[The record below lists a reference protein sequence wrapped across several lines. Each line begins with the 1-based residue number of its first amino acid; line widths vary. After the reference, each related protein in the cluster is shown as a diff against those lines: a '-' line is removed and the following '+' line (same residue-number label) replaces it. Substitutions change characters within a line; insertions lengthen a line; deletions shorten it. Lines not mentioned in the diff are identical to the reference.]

1 MAPYRLIKM
10 ITQLKSILCF
20 IGPFGNLVSCGYLVV
35 QTKFHVI
42 QSMNVIQIV
51 VALLGSLVSCALF

>member
-1 MAPYRLIKM
+1 MAPFQLIKM
-10 ITQLKSILCF
+10 ITQSKPILCF
-20 IGPFGNLVSCGYLVV
+20 IGPFGELVSCGYLLV
-35 QTKFHVI
+35 QIKFHVI